1 MTPARSVP
9 PAEPV
14 LPAGPVLPAE
24 PVPPAALNP
33 DGPPGTDSREG
44 QGDIA
49 GLARAAIRRLTAAG
63 KTVAVAESL
72 TGGLVAAALTSVPG
86 ASVVVRG
93 GVIAYATELKTALLG
108 VPADLLAR
116 HGAVHPDVA
125 AAMAEGVRQR
135 LGATYGVA
143 TTGVAG
149 PGPADGKP
157 QGTVF
162 VAVDGPSG
170 PAGAGLQL
178 AGDRREVRE
187 GSVLSVLS
195 LLVSALR
202 EDDS

>member
-1 MTPARSVP
+1 VTHAERVP
-9 PAEPV
+9 PPPLTPESPFS
-14 LPAGPVLPAE
+14 AGSPSGHGNIADVARE
-24 PVPPAALNP
+24 AIAL
-33 DGPPGTDSREG
+33 
-44 QGDIA
+44 
-49 GLARAAIRRLTAAG
+49 LTAMG
-63 KTVAVAESL
+63 RTVAVAESL

-108 VPADLLAR
+108 VPADLLGR
-116 HGAVHPDVA
+116 HGTVHPEVA
-125 AAMAEGVRQR
+125 AAMAAGVRER

-149 PGPADGKP
+149 PGPAEGKP

-162 VAVDGPSG
+162 VAVAG
-170 PAGAGLQL
+170 PAGPAGTGLEL
-178 AGDRREVRE
+178 AGDRRQVRE